1 MRARNL
7 FDQEHE
13 KGLSNSDYAW
23 FSDLYANQIRTVDSI
38 INTLEMAVESS
49 KLTKAEIARKLDV
62 EGSNIR
68 RVFMGSNNPTL
79 HTIADLAFVLGFDLV
94 LIPRAKKSPTSHKSP
109 RSKFNAS
116 QNENVHA

>member
-23 FSDLYANQIRTVDSI
+23 LSDLYANQIRTVDSI

-62 EGSNIR
+62 ESSNIR

-79 HTIADLAFVLGFDLV
+79 HTIADLAFDLGFDLV